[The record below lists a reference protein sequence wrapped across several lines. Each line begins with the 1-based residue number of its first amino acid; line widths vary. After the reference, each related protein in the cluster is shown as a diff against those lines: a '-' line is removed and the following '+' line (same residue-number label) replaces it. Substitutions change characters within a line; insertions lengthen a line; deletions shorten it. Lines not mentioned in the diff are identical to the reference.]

1 MPASQKNSEN
11 SKEGF
16 LTAFIKSS
24 LILSSLDRFTKY
36 IYTLLQRGFFGFI
49 FTGYN
54 NHLKTTIPERFS
66 KTKFASHER
75 EFRYGTCRR
84 IESSVIIA
92 GVSYIMKFLLG
103 CRLKVFGA
111 FFSSFG
117 LYTTVIA
124 FISSIIENNIA
135 GLTENTDV
143 MFSIILILSS
153 VPLIMSRKSLSES
166 LLSSVTGRFIINI
179 TGYTENEVSNV
190 AGDGGRV
197 NSAFLVGIICGA
209 LTYRISPIYIFAV
222 LACLAAA
229 YLVLIRPELG
239 VVAMFFF
246 MPWLPT
252 MALAALVIYTTLCY
266 FIKLFRGKRIFTLE
280 PIDIVVC
287 AFALMLFSGGF
298 ISLSDSSIKPAL
310 LFVCLLCAYF
320 LTVELIKTR
329 EWLIRCS
336 TACVASAVLESLY
349 GIFLY
354 FTGGGYSSQAWLDSD
369 MFTSIGGRA
378 VGSLENPNMLGE
390 YLILIIPIAFA
401 MLIGRGE
408 GMRRTSAFI
417 SIGILGSCLVLTWS
431 RGAWLGLM
439 LAIVVMMFMWHSRSL
454 WLVIIGVLSL
464 PFVTSVL
471 PQNIISRFTSIGNLS
486 DSSTSYRVHIWHAT
500 VDMIKDNFWS
510 GVGIGEGA
518 WDRIYPL
525 YSYMG
530 VEAAPHSHNLYLQ
543 IWLELGVF
551 GLLIFLVFAF
561 MLYSSGFTLFSAL
574 SDSSLT
580 LKNELRENFVFK
592 TDENED
598 CPSGLGMSQSKTQLR
613 ISCAGPLCGIIAV
626 LAQGM
631 TDYIWYNYRLYLM
644 FWLVCGLASAYI
656 RNGFSMIDND
666 KMMSAEEDSGY
677 IDLLLGSS
685 KRKSG
690 KMKGTNK
697 DE

>member
-1 MPASQKNSEN
+1 MLSSPNNSEN

-16 LTAFIKSS
+16 LAAFIKSS
-24 LILSSLDRFTKY
+24 LILSALDRFTQY
-36 IYTLLQRGFFGFI
+36 IYTLLQKGFFGFI

-54 NHLKTTIPERFS
+54 NHLRTTIPERFS

-92 GVSYIMKFLLG
+92 GISYVMKFLLG

-124 FISSIIENNIA
+124 FISSIVENNVA

-143 MFSIILILSS
+143 WFSIILILSS
-153 VPLIMSRKSLSES
+153 VPLIMKRKSLSEA
-166 LLSSVTGRFIINI
+166 LLSSAIGRFIVNI
-179 TGYTENEVSNV
+179 TGYTDNEVEDV
-190 AGDGGRV
+190 VGDGGRV

-209 LTYRISPIYIFAV
+209 LTYRISPIYIFSAF
-222 LACLAAA
+222 ACVIAA
-229 YLVLIRPELG
+229 YLVLVRPELG
-239 VVAMFFF
+239 VMAMFFL

-252 MALAALVIYTTLCY
+252 MILAALVIYTTVCY
-266 FIKLFRGKRIFTLE
+266 CIKLFRGKRIFTLE

-287 AFALMLFSGGF
+287 AFAVMLFSGGF
-298 ISLSDSSIKPAL
+298 ISLSDSSVKPAL

-329 EWLIRCS
+329 QWLVRCS
-336 TACVASAVLESLY
+336 TACVLSAVLESLY

-354 FTGGGYSSQAWLDSD
+354 FTGGGYSSRAWLDSE
-369 MFTSIGGRA
+369 MFTAIGGRA
-378 VGSLENPNMLGE
+378 VGSLDNPNMLGE

-408 GMRRTSAFI
+408 GMRRVSAFI
-417 SIGILGSCLVLTWS
+417 SIGILGSCLILTWS

-439 LAIVVMMFMWHSRSL
+439 LGIVVMMFMWHSRSL
-454 WLVIIGVLSL
+454 WLVIIGVVSL
-464 PFVTSVL
+464 PFVSSVL

-500 VDMIKDNFWS
+500 VDMIKDNVWN
-510 GVGIGEGA
+510 GIGIGEGA
-518 WDRIYPL
+518 WNRMYPIYT
-525 YSYMG
+525 YMG

-543 IWLELGVF
+543 IWLELGAF
-551 GLLIFLVFAF
+551 GLLIFLAFAF
-561 MLYSSGFTLFSAL
+561 MLFSSGFTLFSNL
-574 SDSSLT
+574 SDSSVT
-580 LKNELRENFVFK
+580 LKNELRENIVFSA
-592 TDENED
+592 DGRGG
-598 CPSGLGMSQSKTQLR
+598 CGIGLGMNRSKTQLR
-613 ISCAGPLCGIIAV
+613 ISCAGPLCGIVAV

-656 RNGFSMIDND
+656 RNGFAMIENESV
-666 KMMSAEEDSGY
+666 MSADENTGNVEFR
-677 IDLLLGSS
+677 LTSS
-685 KRKSG
+685 KKKSDKVKG
-690 KMKGTNK
+690 KNK